1 MLDKASDD
9 EKERLDRRIIPE
21 HYDRIP
27 PGSRYYEYRR
37 QQHSAKAETR
47 PPPQIAA
54 QAAECTQNDH
64 LDAIGSQIGPL
75 TSSTSP
81 LVFRF

>member
-37 QQHSAKAETR
+37 QQHSAKAETK
-47 PPPQIAA
+47 AA
-54 QAAECTQNDH
+54 TSNRSAGGRMHAE
-64 LDAIGSQIGPL
+64 
-75 TSSTSP
+75 
-81 LVFRF
+81 